1 MRIRVLCSLAVAG
14 AVFTACDNERAIT
27 SAPVGEKGFGQN
39 LIKQST
45 NLPRGRVFFPAA
57 AVASA
62 TPATDSVVVELAG
75 LDSLS
80 TGQYVVWVANDSATK
95 FARATGNLTIARL
108 DTTLNAQGDP
118 VFTPSTISLPAVSGF
133 SNGRQNYMMR
143 FASTRA
149 LITGLAAVDSANVVI
164 VSVETG
170 TPGAAPSDRRFLFAR
185 RSQSAAQTIGGVAR
199 TVAGFRFGNFAA
211 RTTEEFV
218 YATSGSAA
226 VAFPALNFATATTPN
241 IPRGRIEVRGPVFTV
256 NDSNYYRPPI
266 GFFYEAWAIRIDT
279 LGRFIDTVSLGVKA
293 SPFPNRISFFEAD
306 KSIPDPTAMFGT
318 PTPVIFASQ
327 HRVSA
332 DTIPDARKATVFGTR
347 AWTGFAFA
355 YVTLQNKAGPRD
367 RMGAAAVMTTGL
379 PVSIVGR

>member
-14 AVFTACDNERAIT
+14 AVFVACDNERAIT
-27 SAPVGEKGFGQN
+27 SSPVGEKGFGQN

-45 NLPRGRVFFPAA
+45 NLPRGRAFLPAI
-57 AVASA
+57 VASA
-62 TPATDSVVVELAG
+62 TPANDSIIVELAG

-80 TGQYVVWVANDSATK
+80 SGQYAVWVANDSATK
-95 FARATGNLTIARL
+95 FARLTGNLTISRV

-118 VFTPSTISLPAVSGF
+118 VFTPSTVTLPAVSSF
-133 SNGRQNYMMR
+133 SNGRQNYLMR

-149 LITGLAAVDSANVVI
+149 LASGLGATDSANVVI

-170 TPGAAPSDRRFLFAR
+170 TPGASPSDRRFLWTR
-185 RSQSAAQTIGGVAR
+185 RSNAATQTIGGVAR
-199 TVAGFRFGNFAA
+199 TVGGLRFGNYAPA
-211 RTTEEFV
+211 VANEFV

-241 IPRGRIEVRGPVFTV
+241 IPRGRVEVRGPVFTV
-256 NDSNYYRPPI
+256 NDSNYYRPPV
-266 GFFYEAWAIRIDT
+266 GFFYQAFAIRIDT
-279 LGRFIDTVSLGVKA
+279 LGRFIDTVSLGDKA

-306 KSIPDPTAMFGT
+306 KTVPDPTAMFGT

-332 DTIPDARKATVFGTR
+332 DSIPEARITSVFGTR
-347 AWTGFAFA
+347 PWTGFAFV
-355 YVTLQNKAGPRD
+355 YVTLQNKASPRN